1 VHLVEILLPVANNEG
16 QPFDAQKYVVV
27 REELSRRFGGITAFT
42 RAPAEGSSHA
52 KGTTV
57 HEPDSDQKRDTCA
70 GAWNY
75 LAFSLRTPLKGF
87 AEALFF

>member
-1 VHLVEILLPVANNEG
+1 MLPRDGVTH
-16 QPFDAQKYVVV
+16 
-27 REELSRRFGGITAFT
+27 SRRTKLERFKRMSDARGV
-42 RAPAEGSSHA
+42 RARPGRKRSRVDSA
-52 KGTTV
+52 V
-57 HEPDSDQKRDTCA
+57 PREPDSDQKRDTCA